1 MKITIA
7 ILAYNEED
15 NLRWILPEINKY
27 VLQIGADSVE
37 YLIVDSMTPTDNTK
51 EVCEEFGA
59 RYINQEEKYYGGAM
73 RTAFKHATGDV
84 FIILDADGSQ
94 DYTQIPQLYEA
105 FCQNA
110 DVVIG
115 SRYVKGGETED
126 SKLSQ
131 IMSHIL
137 NILYGK
143 VMKLNV
149 KDVSDSFRIYHT
161 CDLKE
166 LYLSCENFDIAEEIL
181 YKLNLQKKGKLVIK
195 EVPIKFV
202 KREIGDSK
210 RSLVKFIV
218 SFAKTL
224 LQFMVINTLS
234 INGYIP
240 EVHDKKAK
248 RITDICVYIFFGVFT
263 TIINLLV
270 FIIVAKGLKVNYLIA
285 NIFAWVTAVI
295 FAFVTNKTC
304 VFNSWN
310 WDKTILKQEFTL
322 FISSRVFT
330 GVADML
336 ALWMLVHQ
344 MNLDKTIAKFFV
356 NIGVIIANY
365 LLSRFGVW
373 GRNPGY
379 GK

>member
-7 ILAYNEED
+7 ILAYNEEE
-15 NLRWILPEINKY
+15 NLRWILPEIDKY
-27 VLQIGADSVE
+27 VSRIGADSVE
-37 YLIVDSMTPTDNTK
+37 YLIVDSMIPTDNTK
-51 EVCEEFGA
+51 RVCEEFGA

-73 RTAFKHATGDV
+73 RTAFKYATGDI

-94 DYTQIPQLYEA
+94 DYTQIPQLFEV
-105 FCQNA
+105 FCQGA

-137 NILYGK
+137 NVVYGK

-166 LYLSCENFDIAEEIL
+166 LYLTCENFDIAEEVL
-181 YKLNLQKKGKLVIK
+181 YKLNLQKKGQLVVK

-202 KREIGDSK
+202 KREIGESK
-210 RSLVKFIV
+210 RSLFKFIV
-218 SFAKTL
+218 SFARTL
-224 LQFMVINTLS
+224 LQFMIINILS

-240 EVHDKKAK
+240 KVHDEKAK
-248 RITDICVYIFFGVFT
+248 RITDIFVYAFFGVLT

-270 FIIVAKGLKVNYLIA
+270 FIIFAKGLKVNYLIA
-285 NIFAWVTAVI
+285 NIVAWVLAVF

-310 WDKTILKQEFTL
+310 WDKSIVKKEFAL

-330 GVADML
+330 GAADMI
-336 ALWMLVHQ
+336 AMWMLVHQ
-344 MNLDKTIAKFFV
+344 MKLDETIAKVLV
-356 NIGVIIANY
+356 NIGVIITNY
-365 LLSRFGVW
+365 LLSKFGIW
-373 GRNPGY
+373 GRKVDNGE
-379 GK
+379 